1 MRSQASCEDLYA
13 VTDLLGDGVGTLSS
27 VVWPLARSHMLRN
40 KPSKTHWVI
49 EKSKKKK
56 GDCGKRGGRCRSGE
70 ANRTE
75 EEQSSFYT
83 RVCMHGNVTMK
94 LTD

>member
-13 VTDLLGDGVGTLSS
+13 ATDLLGDGVGTLLS
-27 VVWPLARSHMLRN
+27 VVWPSARSHMLRN

-56 GDCGKRGGRCRSGE
+56 GECGKRDLRVRSQ
-70 ANRTE
+70 R
-75 EEQSSFYT
+75 
-83 RVCMHGNVTMK
+83 H
-94 LTD
+94 

>member
-56 GDCGKRGGRCRSGE
+56 GTVGRGEEGAGVGRLTGLKRSK
-70 ANRTE
+70 AH
-75 EEQSSFYT
+75 FIH
-83 RVCMHGNVTMK
+83 VCACMGTSQ
-94 LTD
+94 